1 MTDQIGE
8 IKMKRLLLLAI
19 FSCTIS
25 SHAYAGLVKTKEP
38 SAVCSNGQ
46 QATFAVSKSKSKDW
60 FVYFE
65 GGGVATTPDAY
76 KQRQNRWK
84 KPITDGNYGLDYPIV
99 KDFKKR
105 GFNVVVIPYCTS
117 DLHQGAH
124 TNTVDGKKVYFHGR
138 KIVEDVFNQMDA
150 DFKSANELVFAGY
163 SAGAIGLGFNSDLI
177 KKYKNPKVIVDSF
190 WLDSESLRVRKGWTK
205 GPWVEINKFVYGNM
219 PKHCKGHW
227 SACFPQRAKF
237 KSMKINNVFPIWNLG
252 DPYIKGDMGKVKKSI
267 SSDIKYYE
275 AGFSINAEALKVKG
289 FEQWGHVITANKH
302 YTQKFD
308 GVSVK
313 MLIDNWMAGSGQMS
327 LVKH

>member
-1 MTDQIGE
+1 MR
-8 IKMKRLLLLAI
+8 KLFAI
-19 FSCTIS
+19 LIAIAGTS
-25 SHAYAGLVKTKEP
+25 SIAQADLIKTKDEA
-38 SAVCSNGQ
+38 AVCSNGK
-46 QATFAVSKSKSKDW
+46 QATFIVSESKSNDW

-65 GGGVATTPDAY
+65 GGGVAISPDAY
-76 KQRQNRWK
+76 KKRKSRWK
-84 KPITDGNYGLDYPIV
+84 KPRTDKNYGLDYPIV
-99 KDFKKR
+99 KDFKKK

-124 TNTVDGKKVYFHGR
+124 TNLVDGKKVYFHGR
-138 KIVEDVFNQMDA
+138 KIVEDVFNQMHEE
-150 DFKSANELVFAGY
+150 FKSANELVFAGY

-237 KSMKINNVFPIWNLG
+237 KSMKIKKVFPIWNIG
-252 DPYIKGDMGKVKKSI
+252 DPYIKGDMNKVKKSI
-267 SSDIKYYE
+267 KSDIKAYG
-275 AGFSINAEALKVKG
+275 AGFSIDAEALKVKG
-289 FEQWGHVITANKH
+289 FEHWGHVITANKH